1 MNQIEEDGATAL
13 AAGLQAC
20 PILQVLDLA
29 TNAIGPK
36 AGKALGSFVETKMSL
51 RRLDLSRN
59 ALGLEGFVQLE
70 QAVDKT
76 GGQCEVDLRFN
87 IVVHSLY
94 DAVCK
99 VIQSRSISKYG
110 IDRKV
115 PEVDRTFY
123 EEGVGAEEPD
133 EIIYVEDSEQDHDLV
148 LSPRVSESM
157 MWT

>member
-1 MNQIEEDGATAL
+1 M
-13 AAGLQAC
+13 
-20 PILQVLDLA
+20 PLD
-29 TNAIGPK
+29 PR
-36 AGKALGSFVETKMSL
+36 LG
-51 RRLDLSRN
+51 RLLEVLSRPRCHSGDSTS
-59 ALGLEGFVQLE
+59 AGMLSGSSLCDAPFLSVVVDICCRLEGFVQLE